1 MKRLLTRFGL
11 ISAVMALVVSAGIST
26 SAQRGTT
33 VQVFKTPTC
42 GCCHLWVKHLEANGF
57 TTKVTDM
64 EDLSGIKKKYG
75 VPAKANSC
83 HTAVVDGYTL
93 EGHVPAAE
101 VKRLLKE
108 KPALAGLAVPGMPV
122 GSPGMEYG
130 KTVQPYNVMS
140 FDKTGQLKVFASY
153 GR

>member
-1 MKRLLTRFGL
+1 
-11 ISAVMALVVSAGIST
+11 
-26 SAQRGTT
+26 
-33 VQVFKTPTC
+33 
-42 GCCHLWVKHLEANGF
+42 
-57 TTKVTDM
+57 
-64 EDLSGIKKKYG
+64 

-93 EGHVPAAE
+93 EGHVPATE
-101 VKRLLKE
+101 VRKLLKE
-108 KPALAGLAVPGMPV
+108 KPAVVGLAVPGMPV